1 MARIKRKPRKNGD
14 ELFLVVYLSVLHLTV
29 KGFIMQTEKLVSL
42 LKSMEYDGA
51 VEPTDWLSDK
61 PDFWVEHI
69 LLEIYETLFT
79 ALNEFN
85 KAAIAELK
93 AQGQRTPTLACAAPQ
108 VSSTPARAKSVSLNL
123 RS

>member
-1 MARIKRKPRKNGD
+1 
-14 ELFLVVYLSVLHLTV
+14 
-29 KGFIMQTEKLVSL
+29 MQTEKLVSL

-93 AQGQRTPTLACAAPQ
+93 AQGYLVTTAEDAD
-108 VSSTPARAKSVSLNL
+108 VSLCSTAGIIHT
-123 RS
+123 RKGKICFG